1 MAAAPVTDNGVGV
14 SEDVRESG
22 LRNLRRRA
30 EQLGGQ
36 MTLEAIEPHGT
47 SLVWRVPTD
56 A

>member
-1 MAAAPVTDNGVGV
+1 MTD
-14 SEDVRESG
+14 DVRESG

-36 MTLEAIEPHGT
+36 MTLESIQPHGT
-47 SLVWRVPTD
+47 CLTWRVPTD